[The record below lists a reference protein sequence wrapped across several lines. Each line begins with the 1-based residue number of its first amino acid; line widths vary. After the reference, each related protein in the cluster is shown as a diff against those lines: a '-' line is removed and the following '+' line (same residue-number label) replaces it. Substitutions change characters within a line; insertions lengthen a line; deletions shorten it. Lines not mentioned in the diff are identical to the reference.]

1 MGLYGIA
8 EVLSVAEGS
17 CQLPQIIKM
26 KFLELFPTKE
36 EWGRSWLPTLRGS
49 GIGFLWG
56 LIPGPSTILSTFASY
71 KLEKQLSKAWDETLF
86 EQHYLSAVAQEE
98 HAIAQHDA
106 FAMWLGHLHDAFEL
120 VDQRSGE
127 IRDPTTAAW
136 LLQETLTALAQI
148 DHPRVQDFVKT
159 LRNHQQHLLTFLDWT
174 AAALSGYR
182 TALAQQW
189 PDPRDQQRFERT
201 VARHWRLHQALINGH
216 HQWRAQALQAQIDFN
231 DLIGGDPARQHL
243 ATRLLRLLDSAGHTS
258 SLIECING
266 LLKSCLKNRQG
277 FRNLQTLQAYLNL
290 FVLWH
295 NMRAYERGKRRGQ
308 SPYQIAEINPGSD
321 DWLELLGF
329 PAI

>member
-1 MGLYGIA
+1 MTSRERVLNAIAHKDGSLPIDFGGLHSSIHEQGYRA
-8 EVLSVAEGS
+8 V
-17 CQLPQIIKM
+17 
-26 KFLELFPTKE
+26 
-36 EWGRSWLPTLRGS
+36 R
-49 GIGFLWG
+49 
-56 LIPGPSTILSTFASY
+56 
-71 KLEKQLSKAWDETLF
+71 KQLGWAEMEPVIQDWLQMIVF
-86 EQHYLSAVAQEE
+86 PAEQLLARFGADCIPAYSN
-98 HAIAQHDA
+98 
-106 FAMWLGHLHDAFEL
+106 
-120 VDQRSGE
+120 
-127 IRDPTTAAW
+127 

-201 VARHWRLHQALINGH
+201 VARHWRLQQALINGH
-216 HQWRAQALQAQIDFN
+216 HQWRAQAVKAQTDFN
-231 DLIGGDPARQHL
+231 TLIGGDPARQHL

-295 NMRAYERGKRRGQ
+295 NMRAYQRGKRRGQ
-308 SPYQIAEINPGSD
+308 SPYQIAGIDPGTD
-321 DWLELLGF
+321 DWLELLGY
-329 PAI
+329 PVG

>member
-1 MGLYGIA
+1 MAQERGATIAGLVEDMARFYPKSQQLVDMGAVAVQKDPWHLQRDGGRVRLY
-8 EVLSVAEGS
+8 
-17 CQLPQIIKM
+17 
-26 KFLELFPTKE
+26 LEKAAYRAMGTVV
-36 EWGRSWLPTLRGS
+36 
-49 GIGFLWG
+49 
-56 LIPGPSTILSTFASY
+56 

-86 EQHYLSAVAQEE
+86 EQHYLPAVAQEE

-127 IRDPTTAAW
+127 IRDPATAAW
-136 LLQETLTALAQI
+136 LLQETLTALARI
-148 DHPRVQDFVKT
+148 DHSRVQDFVKT

-189 PDPRDQQRFERT
+189 PDPQDQQRFERT

-216 HQWRAQALQAQIDFN
+216 RQSQAQAVKAQMDFN
-231 DLIGGDPARQHL
+231 NLIGGDPVREHL

-295 NMRAYERGKRRGQ
+295 NMRAYERGKRRGH
-308 SPYQIAEINPGSD
+308 SPYQIAGINPGSD